1 MEMRLWI
8 LLAVLLVW
16 PVGPAFADARDPV
29 RLRLGTLAI
38 DGSRYMKD
46 ILALGKQIEKRTRGA
61 VVLDW
66 VAGGQ
71 LGEEAAM
78 AELVTS
84 GKLDGG
90 GFSETGLAA
99 LVPDM
104 VAWGTPAVFR
114 SYEDVDRA
122 TAALDPTVR
131 ELFGRRELVFG
142 MWADLGFAHIF
153 SIDPISTLND
163 AVSKAAPF
171 LTATLD
177 GKLIEAITTARARA
191 WAVPPLYQ
199 LAIPA
204 SKARYMTNLRYRYV
218 VGGLVFSRA
227 AWSRLPAADQK
238 IVLETCREWQSK
250 IRTSWRKE
258 TERGLA
264 ALEKSGVALRA
275 ASDAQL
281 AAFLDELAKSAT
293 TKPELRAKISAA
305 VAAR

>member
-1 MEMRLWI
+1 MEMRVW
-8 LLAVLLVW
+8 LLLGVLLVC
-16 PVGPAFADARDPV
+16 PLGSAAADARDPV

-46 ILALGKQIEKRTRGA
+46 ILVLGREIEKRTRGA

-66 VAGGQ
+66 VSGGQ

-78 AELVTS
+78 AKLVTA

-104 VAWGTPAVFR
+104 AVWGSPALFR

-122 TAALDPTVR
+122 TAALDPTIR
-131 ELFGRRELVFG
+131 ELFAKRDLVFG

-153 SIDPISTLND
+153 SIDPINTLNE
-163 AVSKAAPF
+163 AITKAGPF
-171 LTATLD
+171 LAATLD
-177 GKLIEAITTARARA
+177 GSLIESITTARARA

-227 AWSRLPAADQK
+227 AWSRLPAADQQ

-275 ASDAQL
+275 ASEAQL
-281 AAFLDELAKSAT
+281 AAFLDGLATSTATKS
-293 TKPELRAKISAA
+293 ELRTKILSAI
-305 VAAR
+305 AR

>member
-1 MEMRLWI
+1 MWL

-16 PVGPAFADARDPV
+16 PLGPVAADARDPV

-46 ILALGKQIEKRTRGA
+46 ILALGKEIEKRTRGA

-78 AELVTS
+78 AELVIA

-104 VAWGTPAVFR
+104 AVWRSPALFR

-122 TAALDPTVR
+122 TAALDPTIR
-131 ELFGRRELVFG
+131 ELFTKRDLVFG

-153 SIDPISTLND
+153 SIDPINTLNE
-163 AVSKAAPF
+163 AITKAAPF
-171 LTATLD
+171 LAATLD
-177 GKLIEAITTARARA
+177 GKLVEAISTARARA

-204 SKARYMTNLRYRYV
+204 SKARYMTNLKYRYV
-218 VGGLVFSRA
+218 VGGLVFSRV

-238 IVLETCREWQSK
+238 IVLDTCREWQSK
-250 IRTSWRKE
+250 IRASWRKE
-258 TERGLA
+258 TERGVA

-281 AAFLDELAKSAT
+281 TAFLDGLAASTATKS
-293 TKPELRAKISAA
+293 ELRTKILTAI
-305 VAAR
+305 AAR

>member
-1 MEMRLWI
+1 MRVWL

-16 PVGPAFADARDPV
+16 PSRPVRADSRDPV

-46 ILALGKQIEKRTRGA
+46 ILALGKEIEKRTRGA

-71 LGEEAAM
+71 LGEETAM
-78 AELVTS
+78 AELVTA

-104 VAWGTPAVFR
+104 AVWRSPGLFR

-122 TAALDPTVR
+122 TAALDPTIR
-131 ELFGRRELVFG
+131 EMFAKRELVFG
-142 MWADLGFAHIF
+142 MWADLGFAQIF
-153 SIDPISTLND
+153 SIDPINTLNE
-163 AVSKAAPF
+163 AIAMATPF
-171 LTATLD
+171 LAATLD
-177 GKLIEAITTARARA
+177 GNLIGAISTARARA

-199 LAIPA
+199 LAIPT
-204 SKARYMTNLRYRYV
+204 SKPRYMTNLRYRYV
-218 VGGLVFSRA
+218 IGGLVFSRA
-227 AWSRLPAADQK
+227 AWSRIPAADQA
-238 IVLETCREWQSK
+238 IVLDVCREWQSK
-250 IRTSWRKE
+250 IRVSWRKE

-281 AAFLDELAKSAT
+281 TAFLDELAKSSAT
-293 TKPELRAKISAA
+293 KSELRAKIVTAITT
-305 VAAR
+305 R

>member
-1 MEMRLWI
+1 MRVWL

-16 PVGPAFADARDPV
+16 PVRSAAADPRDPV

-46 ILALGKQIEKRTRGA
+46 ILALGKEIKKRTRGA

-78 AELVTS
+78 AELVAA

-90 GFSETGLAA
+90 GFSETGLVA

-104 VAWGTPAVFR
+104 AVWRTPALFR

-122 TAALDPTVR
+122 TAALDPTIR
-131 ELFGRRELVFG
+131 ELFANRDLVFG

-153 SIDPISTLND
+153 SIDPINTLNE
-163 AVSKAAPF
+163 AITKAAPF
-171 LTATLD
+171 LAATLD
-177 GKLIEAITTARARA
+177 GTLVEAIGTARARA

-199 LAIPA
+199 LALPA

-227 AWSRLPAADQK
+227 AWSRIPAAEQT
-238 IVLETCREWQSK
+238 IILATCREWQAK

-264 ALEKSGVALRA
+264 ALEKSGIALRG
-275 ASDAQL
+275 ASEAQL
-281 AAFLDELAKSAT
+281 TAFLDGLAASTTAGSELHTKIVSAIAT
-293 TKPELRAKISAA
+293 R
-305 VAAR
+305 